1 MLDVCTR
8 PVAVVMMGCLITP
21 PPIFT
26 ATVPQLAAH
35 GLGAGSAT
43 TRRAPK
49 VEPALAKMVFKMQR
63 VSS

>member
-1 MLDVCTR
+1 M
-8 PVAVVMMGCLITP
+8 VMMGCLITP